1 MLSHTALPYRFGCPR
16 PTWPLRVRRWAVS
29 LDRTK
34 LSSSRRKVKQHDT
47 IHVAFP
53 LRTRLMLVDAQ
64 HPEAVAVMHGPLA
77 HGSMLAQR

>member
-1 MLSHTALPYRFGCPR
+1 
-16 PTWPLRVRRWAVS
+16 
-29 LDRTK
+29 
-34 LSSSRRKVKQHDT
+34 VKQHDT